1 MSEIENKERREFP
14 AKAAVAGVAIG
25 AGTNLFGAVSKPNI
39 ACKGWAAFDE
49 SGELRPWRFERRA
62 VGDDDILIEVM
73 ATSICHSDIH
83 TELGHWGKQIYPQVP
98 GHEIVGL
105 VREVGKNVKNF
116 KIGDRA
122 GVGCMVDNTDI
133 ATAGSEEQY
142 SKNTIFTYGHPYPK
156 EPTGISQGGYSDYF
170 VVNSHFAIHI
180 PNELSWDEAAPL
192 MCAGITTY
200 SPIMKYMKKGDNV
213 AIIGIGGLGHLGIK
227 IAIAK
232 GAKVTAFTTTKSKIK
247 DIESWGAKAVLVKS
261 SDDLVPFRAKFDF
274 ALSTI
279 PYEFEMEP
287 YIAMVKPFGNFTLV
301 GMPINFSQKTQTLHL
316 ASTKVNLN
324 ASLIGGM
331 KETAEMAEFC
341 AKAGVRPNIVKITGE
356 QINQAWRDVVAKRA
370 RYRFVIDPKSF

>member
-1 MSEIENKERREFP
+1 MNEIKNKERREFL

-25 AGTNLFGAVSKPNI
+25 AGTNIFGAVNKPNI

-49 SGELRPWRFERRA
+49 SGELRPWKFERRA

-73 ATSICHSDIH
+73 AASICHSDIH

-142 SKNTIFTYGHPYPK
+142 SPNTIFTYGYPYPK

-180 PNELSWDEAAPL
+180 PN
-192 MCAGITTY
+192 
-200 SPIMKYMKKGDNV
+200 
-213 AIIGIGGLGHLGIK
+213 
-227 IAIAK
+227 
-232 GAKVTAFTTTKSKIK
+232 
-247 DIESWGAKAVLVKS
+247 
-261 SDDLVPFRAKFDF
+261 
-274 ALSTI
+274 
-279 PYEFEMEP
+279 
-287 YIAMVKPFGNFTLV
+287 
-301 GMPINFSQKTQTLHL
+301 
-316 ASTKVNLN
+316 
-324 ASLIGGM
+324 
-331 KETAEMAEFC
+331 
-341 AKAGVRPNIVKITGE
+341 
-356 QINQAWRDVVAKRA
+356 
-370 RYRFVIDPKSF
+370 